1 VLVARD
7 AGVSFDSLITGKI
20 ESLSQL
26 ELDRF
31 HIKSFMPNYEIELL
45 ETIGSH
51 KIDPLLFKLADFL
64 RTMPEDSLGSFEMKI
79 EAIPPSWSDENAD
92 RLEAVGYAFM
102 EFGNGSLLAHL
113 KLGDRNPVVMLG
125 DEGDA
130 YTVAQSLQDFFWNW
144 SDGQGIM
151 FFEPE
156 DFGPLEQMKA
166 WLHSSEIEN
175 PDAPKIA
182 FDFQAWLDGGTG
194 LEPNPEGV
202 SLERKPTGLLA
213 KLPPKLRE
221 VAGLVGRR
229 EDDPVLLEWLALRLS
244 KNARLGYFSFFPTLG
259 LMLRAHND
267 ISNEKYPV
275 LNKTKNTF
283 VNYLSL
289 AEISEACG
297 ETVLGLA
304 WDSSTEDI
312 ERVLGEPTRLRR
324 PNMIDPPS
332 IPVWVRK
339 LDDGADLELIIE
351 FVEAMTI
358 RLEVR
363 SSGSLASNPNP
374 SLGVFVAWAIEYGL
388 VDKNRFANH
397 GELFEAVRRREK
409 LGSDFV
415 REALPRGLWFD
426 HLLDKDG
433 LRYFAQQWFY
443 NFGSWIVTDFKEVF
457 GARVGRYGHD
467 EPVLDLDSW
476 EMVDK
481 AAKVLK
487 QRFGLWL

>member
-1 VLVARD
+1 
-7 AGVSFDSLITGKI
+7 
-20 ESLSQL
+20 
-26 ELDRF
+26 
-31 HIKSFMPNYEIELL
+31 MPNYDIELL
-45 ETIGSH
+45 ETIGDH
-51 KIDPLLFKLADFL
+51 KVDPLLFKLADFL
-64 RTMPEDSLGSFEMKI
+64 RTMPDDSLGSFEFGI
-79 EAIPPSWSDENAD
+79 QEIPPSWSDENAD
-92 RLEAVGYAFM
+92 RLETAGYAFM

-113 KLGDRNPVVMLG
+113 RLGDRNSVVMLG

-130 YTVAQSLQDFFWNW
+130 YTVAQSVEDFFWNW
-144 SDGQGIM
+144 SDGHGIM

-156 DFGPLEQMKA
+156 NPEPLEQMKA
-166 WLHSSEIEN
+166 WLRSGEIKQ
-175 PDAPKIA
+175 PDAPKIM

-194 LEPNPEGV
+194 LEPNPVGV
-202 SLERKPTGLLA
+202 SLERKPTALLA
-213 KLPPKLRE
+213 ELPPKLRE

-229 EDDPVLLEWLALRLS
+229 EDDPVLLEWVLPRFTR
-244 KNARLGYFSFFPTLG
+244 NARLGYFSFFPTLG

-289 AEISEACG
+289 AEITEACG

-304 WDSSTEDI
+304 WNSSLDDI
-312 ERVLGEPTRLRR
+312 RRVLGEPTRLHR

-339 LDDGADLELIIE
+339 LDDGADLELIVE
-351 FVEAMTI
+351 FVEAMTV
-358 RLEVR
+358 RFEVY
-363 SSGSLASNPNP
+363 SSGSLESNPNP
-374 SLGVFVAWAIEYGL
+374 SLGLFVAWAIEHSL
-388 VDKNRFANH
+388 IDKDRFLNH
-397 GELFEAVRRREK
+397 AELFEAVRKREK

-415 REALPRGLWFD
+415 REALPRGLWSD

-433 LRYFAQQWFY
+433 LRHFAQQWFN

-457 GARVGRYGHD
+457 GARAGEYGHD
-467 EPVLDLDSW
+467 EPILDLDSW

-487 QRFGLWL
+487 KRFRQWL

>member
-1 VLVARD
+1 
-7 AGVSFDSLITGKI
+7 
-20 ESLSQL
+20 
-26 ELDRF
+26 
-31 HIKSFMPNYEIELL
+31 MPNYELEIL

-51 KIDPLLFKLADFL
+51 KVDPLLFKLADFL
-64 RTMPEDSLGSFEMKI
+64 RTMPEDALGSFEFRI
-79 EAIPPSWSDENAD
+79 EAIPPSWSDDNAA
-92 RLEAVGYAFM
+92 RLEAAGYAFM

-130 YTVAQSLQDFFWNW
+130 YTVAQSLEDFLWNW
-144 SDGQGIM
+144 SDGHGIM

-156 DFGPLEQMKA
+156 DSKPLEQMKT
-166 WLHSSEIEN
+166 WLRSSKIEISE
-175 PDAPKIA
+175 APKID

-194 LEPNPEGV
+194 LEPNPVGV
-202 SLERKPTGLLA
+202 SLERKPTALLA
-213 KLPPKLRE
+213 DLPPTLRE

-229 EDDPVLLEWLALRLS
+229 EDDPVLLEWVLPRS
-244 KNARLGYFSFFPTLG
+244 TKNARLGYFSFFPTLG

-289 AEISEACG
+289 VEITEACG

-304 WDSSTEDI
+304 WNSSTDDI
-312 ERVLGEPTRLRR
+312 RRVLGEPTRLRR

-332 IPVWVRK
+332 IPLWVRK
-339 LDDGADLELIIE
+339 LDDGADLELIVE
-351 FVEAMTI
+351 FVETMTVRFEVCGSI
-358 RLEVR
+358 SLE
-363 SSGSLASNPNP
+363 SNPNP
-374 SLGVFVAWAIEYGL
+374 SLGVFVAWAIEHGL
-388 VDKNRFANH
+388 IDKNRFPNH
-397 GELFEAVRRREK
+397 VGLFEAVRKREK

-415 REALPRGLWFD
+415 RQALPRGLWSD

-433 LRYFAQQWFY
+433 LRHFAQQWFN

-457 GARVGRYGHD
+457 GARAGEYGHD
-467 EPVLDLDSW
+467 EPILDLDSW
-476 EMVDK
+476 DAVDK

-487 QRFGLWL
+487 KRFKPWL